1 MTSYETSITNIFHF
15 LSKILNDYFFISKK
29 MKTNQK
35 WASEEFDK
43 AEEAFCRA
51 IDDLCRDFEP
61 KFDLEDIKHLNE
73 EIEYIG
79 NYWIKAQQNLES
91 VKKEL
96 SVEFV
101 RKFEIARTYMTIIEN
116 KICAY
121 DENHSEY
128 KLLTLQKV
136 MEGIRYSGKV

>member
-61 KFDLEDIKHLNE
+61 KFDLEGIKHLNE

-91 VKKEL
+91 VKKEG
-96 SVEFV
+96 SADFV
-101 RKFEIARTYMTIIEN
+101 RKFEIARTYMTIVEN
-116 KICAY
+116 KICTY
-121 DENHSEY
+121 NENHSEY
-128 KLLTLQKV
+128 KLLTLQEV
-136 MEGIRYSGKV
+136 MDGIRNSGKV